1 MTDTPSLDIKSTTL
15 YAIRVVLHTDDLS
28 RLLPALE
35 ARMAEAAG
43 FFDDEPVVIDASLLE
58 QPTDWAQLV
67 QALHE
72 HKLPTIGVMAEDGPV
87 LASAREAG
95 LARVSLPSLVKR
107 AQNRAED
114 IDQLVTLRDAA
125 APESAAA
132 AEPDAAAEPVEAEA
146 EPDAVE
152 VVIEAASNLLQPE
165 ASHTAALVIQ
175 RPLRS
180 GQKVYA
186 RNADLIVLGMVSNGA
201 EILADGNIHVYGP
214 LRGKAMAGARGDTES
229 RIFTTQFQAELVAV
243 AGIYRTMTQQLP
255 DSIQNKP
262 AQVRLSGEKLLIDAL
277 AI

>member
-15 YAIRVVLHTDDLS
+15 YAIRVVLHTHALDQ
-28 RLLPALE
+28 LLPSLDS
-35 ARMAEAAG
+35 RMQEAAG
-43 FFDDEPVVIDASLLE
+43 FFDDEPVVLDASLLTE
-58 QPTDWAQLV
+58 PTDWNRLV
-67 QALHE
+67 EALRE
-72 HKLPTIGVMAEDGPV
+72 HRLPTIGVMAEEGEV
-87 LASAREAG
+87 LDSARAAG

-107 AQNRAED
+107 AQNRADD
-114 IDQLVTLRDAA
+114 IDSTVSLRDGADHTEPPPTVD
-125 APESAAA
+125 APESAL
-132 AEPDAAAEPVEAEA
+132 D
-146 EPDAVE
+146 

-165 ASHTAALVIQ
+165 AAHTAALVIE

-243 AGIYRTMTQQLP
+243 AGIYRTLTQQLP

-262 AQVRLSGEKLLIDAL
+262 AQVRLNGEKLLIDAL

>member
-87 LASAREAG
+87 LNSAREAG

-125 APESAAA
+125 
-132 AEPDAAAEPVEAEA
+132 EPVEAEA
-146 EPDAVE
+146 EADAVE

>member
-1 MTDTPSLDIKSTTL
+1 MTDTPCLDIKSTTL

-67 QALHE
+67 QTLHE

-87 LASAREAG
+87 LDSAREAG

-107 AQNRAED
+107 AQNRVED

-125 APESAAA
+125 STESAASTEPEAA
-132 AEPDAAAEPVEAEA
+132 AEPAETEAV
-146 EPDAVE
+146 DI
-152 VVIEAASNLLQPE
+152 VIEAASNLLQPE
-165 ASHTAALVIQ
+165 AAHTAALVIQ